1 MDVSIGLPTTVPG
14 ITGVAL
20 LDFARRADQADFT
33 GLCAVDRL
41 VHDGYEPLA
50 VLAAAAAVTTRI
62 RLASTVLLG
71 SCRGSAAPLAKQLAT
86 LDRLSGGRL
95 VVGLAVGDR
104 EDDFVAAGVPF
115 QERGR
120 RMDTLVRELRAVWAG
135 EGPAAGVGP
144 RPVRPE
150 GPPLLFGGHS
160 PAAMRRAARYGSG
173 WISGG
178 SSGTA
183 YRELVGR
190 ARQAWADEGRTQPPR
205 VVSLCYVSLGPE
217 GRRHADEYLHSYYAY
232 IGTKARQAASRAVT
246 DGRRLR
252 DVLAEYADAGCDE
265 IVLFPCSADPEQV
278 DLVAG
283 AVW

>member
-1 MDVSIGLPTTVPG
+1 MDVSIGLPTTVPSV
-14 ITGVAL
+14 TGAAL
-20 LDFARRADQADFT
+20 LDCARRADRAGFT
-33 GLCAVDRL
+33 SLCAVDRL

-86 LDRLSGGRL
+86 VDRLSGGRL

-104 EDDFVAAGVPF
+104 EDDFVAVGVPF
-115 QERGR
+115 TERGR

-183 YRELVGR
+183 YRELVDR

-205 VVSLCYVSLGPE
+205 VVSLCYVSLGPD
-217 GRRHADEYLHSYYAY
+217 GRRHAEEYLHSYYAY

-252 DVLAEYADAGCDE
+252 DALAEYADAGCDE

>member
-14 ITGVAL
+14 VTGAGL
-20 LDFARRADQADFT
+20 LECARRADQADFT
-33 GLCAVDRL
+33 SLCVVDRL

-71 SCRGSAAPLAKQLAT
+71 SCRGRAAPLAKQLAT
-86 LDRLSGGRL
+86 VDRLSGGRL

-115 QERGR
+115 TERGR

-217 GRRHADEYLHSYYAY
+217 GRRHAEEYLHSYYAY